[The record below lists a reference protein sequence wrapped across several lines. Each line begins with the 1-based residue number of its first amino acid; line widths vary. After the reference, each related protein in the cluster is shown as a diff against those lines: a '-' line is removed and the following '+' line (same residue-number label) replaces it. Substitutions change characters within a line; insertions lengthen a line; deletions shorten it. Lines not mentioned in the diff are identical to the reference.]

1 MWLVSTLQRFAKGLG
16 CAAVLSAAAVGAA
29 AQAQDFQIIVGE
41 RIVDETG
48 EEQISWTLPGT
59 ITPEQFEPHFIEL
72 APSVITTTLRKG
84 TKTDDFILF
93 ACVNL
98 FTGQLILNCDITIA
112 FGDVLDDGGHVHVDP
127 TAPRPLG
134 QFDPSFGNSGSNGFL
149 DSIYTAPEFS
159 GIWEMRVTGVGPAGE
174 FIAPFESTI
183 FIRVPGMREFLP
195 GANYNLVGQTSSHP
209 ANHFGTTDFNTA
221 IARIANAYVATFPGE
236 KLDYNDMSLKFGGMF
251 DFCAV
256 RLASQSCINLVAS
269 DSPWQLPRKSHR
281 FGIAVDTPIPAT
293 KSRRNTLARLV
304 LKVERFVLLKKEPDH
319 WHLRQRN

>member
-16 CAAVLSAAAVGAA
+16 CAALLSAAVVGAA
-29 AQAQDFQIIVGE
+29 AQAQDFQIVVGE

-48 EEQISWTLPGT
+48 EEQISWTLPGA

-72 APSVITTTLRKG
+72 EPSVITTTLRKG
-84 TKTDDFILF
+84 TKTNDFILF

-98 FTGQLILNCDITIA
+98 FTGQLILFCDITIA

-127 TAPRPLG
+127 AAPRPLG
-134 QFDPSFGNSGSNGFL
+134 QFNPSFGNSGSNGFL
-149 DSIYTAPEFS
+149 ETSYTAPEFS

-183 FIRVPGMREFLP
+183 FIRVPGMLELLA
-195 GANYNLVGQTSSHP
+195 GGDYNLVGQTSSHP
-209 ANHFGTTDFNTA
+209 ANHFGTSDFNAA
-221 IARIANAYVATFPGE
+221 IVRIANAYVATFPGE

-256 RLASQSCINLVAS
+256 RLASSSCPALVPA

-281 FGIAVDTPIPAT
+281 FGIAVDTPIPNTAN
-293 KSRRNTLARLV
+293 RRRILRQLV
-304 LKVERFVLLKKEPDH
+304 LGNERFVLLNPEPDH
-319 WHLRQRN
+319 WHLRQTN